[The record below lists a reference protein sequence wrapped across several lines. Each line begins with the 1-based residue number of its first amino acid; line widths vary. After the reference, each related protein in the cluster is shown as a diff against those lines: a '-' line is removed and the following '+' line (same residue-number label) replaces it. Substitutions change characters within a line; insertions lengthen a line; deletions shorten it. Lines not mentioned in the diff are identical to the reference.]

1 MKKNNELKK
10 EDKKMEEL
18 KKKTMKWLKQK
29 FGDSLYDDLCCKK
42 SIDEVADYFIKN
54 NSIDWIEELGGLEYA
69 LESWTEKFISAE
81 ALELFYNKNQIE
93 MMQENACA
101 AWQGLP
107 LVYTEEEIDEA
118 N

>member
-1 MKKNNELKK
+1 MKE
-10 EDKKMEEL
+10 
-18 KKKTMKWLKQK
+18 LKQK
-29 FGDSLYDDLCCKK
+29 TLEWLRKRFGEELYDDLCCKK
-42 SIDEVADYFIKN
+42 SIEEVADYFIEN